1 MSAQFHTHTIV
12 VLKVHHGL
20 SYLAPIQGC
29 GVALSWEFR
38 YSPGLDTMGKAHE
51 THSCDPFLG
60 IMGSLGISGFQ
71 CWYSVFPANA
81 LPN

>member
-1 MSAQFHTHTIV
+1 
-12 VLKVHHGL
+12 
-20 SYLAPIQGC
+20 
-29 GVALSWEFR
+29 
-38 YSPGLDTMGKAHE
+38 MGKAHE

>member
-1 MSAQFHTHTIV
+1 MVMVSIIYF
-12 VLKVHHGL
+12 GL

-71 CWYSVFPANA
+71 CWYNVFPANA